1 MHWWARNSLKR
12 TLQSS
17 VWAPP
22 SSLAP
27 SLSLIPATHLCRGLA
42 FFSHGSPSRLLWQ
55 QLDMYQYNGLFVS
68 VSFKRSK
75 DSLCVDGTSCFLF
88 SFSAKKAYAFLS
100 LAETHLYSQIACTDI
115 FSVPVMTYSF
125 SLLNL
130 FPLRLP
136 IQPWR
141 FISCL
146 HFSPLTRDNFLNK
159 LCLWN
164 VF

>member
-1 MHWWARNSLKR
+1 MDHRRMCVPTDVLVLIYWWARNSVKR

-17 VWAPP
+17 AWAPP

-55 QLDMYQYNGLFVS
+55 ELDQHQCNGLCIS
-68 VSFKRSK
+68 ASFKKVQRW
-75 DSLCVDGTSCFLF
+75 LMGRWYLMFLF
-88 SFSAKKAYAFLS
+88 SFSAKKAYAFLR
-100 LAETHLYSQIACTDI
+100 LAETHFYSPIACTDV
-115 FSVPVMTYSF
+115 FPVPVVTSSF

-136 IQPWR
+136 IQLSI
-141 FISCL
+141 FMS
-146 HFSPLTRDNFLNK
+146 
-159 LCLWN
+159 
-164 VF
+164 